1 MGVSIACRTVGL
13 ERVWG
18 CQLHVEQWEWRVLGC
33 LLHVEQWDCRV
44 CGGVYCM

>member
-18 CQLHVEQWEWRVLGC
+18 CQLHVEQW
-33 LLHVEQWDCRV
+33 DCRECRGV
-44 CGGVYCM
+44 HCMLNSGTGECGGVHCM